1 MKKEIKLGTITLF
14 IIGLISFSSCTT
26 NKICSKPTRKELK
39 KAMSYS
45 TWKYVVPSIKN

>member
-1 MKKEIKLGTITLF
+1 MKKETRLV
-14 IIGLISFSSCTT
+14 IIVLILIFLASCTT